1 MKDENNM
8 VSATACNSAR
18 STACNTEVDYSQVEG
33 NRILPFVFT
42 LNLEES
48 ILFPQTGQQQKF
60 CYDVEGVGQDTSGFA
75 DLSHFL
81 LGICDTITQE
91 DIANITVVVDGQEK
105 TVIWG
110 TNVEIKTADHPDNP
124 TGCIGL
130 KFDFPLNKVDG
141 MMRVC
146 ITMETPFA
154 VGPVNV
160 CVFGGNT
167 TATGLMICGPVCGNQ
182 ESCEAVFFQKEK
194 VCVPVKVTPFAN
206 PGMATATCCGE
217 PSVVVGGQCQGNR
230 TSCDFTITQTLCIE
244 IPISFGAVIETGAAV
259 VQCGDVTKEP
269 CDCSDDTI
277 RNIPSNNTDTN
288 IEMNDRRYFYRK

>member
-8 VSATACNSAR
+8 VSATACNRAG

-33 NRILPFVFT
+33 NRILPFAFT

-48 ILFPQTGQQQKF
+48 ILFPQTGQKQKF
-60 CYDVEGVGQDTSGFA
+60 CYDVEGVGQDTSVFA

-81 LGICDTITQE
+81 LGICETITQE
-91 DIANITVVVDGQEK
+91 DIANITVVVDGQQK

-110 TNVEIKTADHPDNP
+110 TNVEIKTEDHPDNP
-124 TGCIGL
+124 TGCVGL

-141 MMRVC
+141 MMQIC

-244 IPISFGAVIETGAAV
+244 IPISFGAVIETGKAV

-269 CDCSDDTI
+269 CDCSEEVV
-277 RNIPSNNTDTN
+277 RNTTANNTDN
-288 IEMNDRRYFYRK
+288 AEMNDRRFLYRK